1 MLKFMRISK
10 RMILGVVCSIAG
22 STLSFF
28 VPLLIKD
35 FIDNKKFDL
44 SLLYVFP
51 FLFAA
56 QFILCAIGG
65 LLIST
70 EADLHV
76 AELRIQAMDIIFEK
90 DMLFFDNENSGE
102 IASGIV
108 YDISLVRNFVAA
120 SIPQFVSSVINILF
134 SVVALTVINYRLSIL
149 VLIIFPAVMILTVPL
164 GIFNNRNAMMLQERI
179 GKLNTFT
186 SEIVRSMRTI
196 KLCNAERC
204 MLLKFK
210 KRVNEIKEVNLLNDK
225 VYSFVTPVQNLI
237 SIFLYWGHCLLWCSS
252 DGRTSLDIRFVC
264 CICNVILSA
273 GYSSR
278 WFIYLL
284 FELSNNQRFLKKN
297 QPCHRISREVDMEN
311 FAYNNVDYLELKSVS
326 FGYNDNE
333 VLHDVSMRLEK
344 GGRYAI
350 IGPSGS
356 GKTTIINTIT
366 GLYSANS
373 GAIAIDESLLDG
385 QHLEEWRRWFT
396 VVSQDNLLFS
406 TTIKENLFFG
416 LDFVPSEKDIN
427 KCLKNACLDEIIS
440 VGDLEKSVGEQGMSL
455 SGGQR
460 QRLQIARAC
469 LRKAPILILDE
480 ATSNL
485 DVKTERRVLDNLLRS
500 HEYDISIVISHRL
513 STIIDSD
520 VIFFIEDGYLLDQGD
535 HRELIERCP
544 AYRFFVQ
551 NQLLKD

>member
-1 MLKFMRISK
+1 
-10 RMILGVVCSIAG
+10 
-22 STLSFF
+22 
-28 VPLLIKD
+28 
-35 FIDNKKFDL
+35 
-44 SLLYVFP
+44 
-51 FLFAA
+51 
-56 QFILCAIGG
+56 
-65 LLIST
+65 
-70 EADLHV
+70 
-76 AELRIQAMDIIFEK
+76 
-90 DMLFFDNENSGE
+90 
-102 IASGIV
+102 
-108 YDISLVRNFVAA
+108 
-120 SIPQFVSSVINILF
+120 
-134 SVVALTVINYRLSIL
+134 
-149 VLIIFPAVMILTVPL
+149 
-164 GIFNNRNAMMLQERI
+164 
-179 GKLNTFT
+179 
-186 SEIVRSMRTI
+186 
-196 KLCNAERC
+196 
-204 MLLKFK
+204 
-210 KRVNEIKEVNLLNDK
+210 
-225 VYSFVTPVQNLI
+225 
-237 SIFLYWGHCLLWCSS
+237 
-252 DGRTSLDIRFVC
+252 
-264 CICNVILSA
+264 
-273 GYSSR
+273 
-278 WFIYLL
+278 
-284 FELSNNQRFLKKN
+284 
-297 QPCHRISREVDMEN
+297 MEN

-373 GAIAIDESLLDG
+373 GAIAINEGLLDG
-385 QHLEEWRRWFT
+385 QHLEEWRRRFT